1 MAKYNFDLCID
12 RHNTQC
18 KKIEVLKQDYGRDDL
33 LPLWIADMDFAVCP
47 DITQALVHRIADHP
61 IYGYTCTY
69 DSYWQSIIDWQ
80 RERNGFEFTRE

>member
-1 MAKYNFDLCID
+1 MTKSTTFATFLIEIFTLIMAKYNFDLCID
-12 RHNTQC
+12 RHGTQC

-47 DITQALVHRIADHP
+47 EITQALVRRLADHP

-69 DSYWQSIIDWQ
+69 DAY
-80 RERNGFEFTRE
+80 